1 MAAAAYRNWPD
12 PAEEMRAV
20 LRSFALLLLAAT
32 AALLAGAPARAQAL
46 PAPPYYAIQPT
57 APLTPYAN
65 NPVQQQILQNYRTQ
79 LQQTQRELQQQ
90 SPSGLG
96 RDQIEINR
104 QLNAY
109 NPYLQPPPVAA
120 VPPASP
126 NFNPAPFSPSGT
138 LAPPF
143 NAAH

>member
-1 MAAAAYRNWPD
+1 MRIPAA
-12 PAEEMRAV
+12 V
-20 LRSFALLLLAAT
+20 LLAAS
-32 AALLAGAPARAQAL
+32 AALMPCAPALAQIL
-46 PAPPYYAIQPT
+46 PAPPYYATQPSM
-57 APLTPYAN
+57 PLTPYAN
-65 NPVQQQILQNYRTQ
+65 SPVQQQILQNYRTQ